1 MGVQPYQASAACLR
15 SCSSVLGC
23 CQPFGADPNSHSWFE
38 YAVGSCQPKSKVTS
52 GTKCRLRSQL
62 LAQLW
67 QQTPPW
73 IATLQCSSGSSKLT
87 HSAANSKLEFL
98 LLNSRSFSP
107 QPRAW
112 LHASCEADPALKY
125 SWLPKPKREEQK
137 QSREGED

>member
-1 MGVQPYQASAACLR
+1 MAAAIFSLLIPAVAYMHGSAEEDAISANAVTNSPPEASTP
-15 SCSSVLGC
+15 V
-23 CQPFGADPNSHSWFE
+23 
-38 YAVGSCQPKSKVTS
+38 KTS

-73 IATLQCSSGSSKLT
+73 NAALQCSSGSSKLT

-107 QPRAW
+107 QPKAW